1 MGKNMYRFFATA
13 PRGLEK
19 PLSDELKAIGAAE
32 ISVTDGGIHFSG
44 NKALCYRANLYS
56 AVAGRIYVEV
66 GSANY
71 KNEQD
76 IYETALN
83 IPWNEWFS
91 KEMTFRID
99 SVANDCPLK
108 SLNFVSLKIKDAVCD
123 RFRELFGV
131 RPNVDPH
138 NPDMRVRAFLTHDHI
153 KIFLDTSGE
162 ALFKRGFRERT
173 NAAPIR
179 ENLAA
184 GILSLIG
191 WKPGIPLLDP
201 MCGSGTFLIEA
212 ARATLRIAPG
222 GSRKFAFQKLL
233 NFDKELW
240 RRVYQES
247 IDSEL
252 DDDTELRIYG
262 SDVANLAIEAARQN
276 LRNIGLE
283 GKIELKKANI
293 LDIDAPAEHG
303 IMIANL
309 PYGARMGELDE
320 MRKLYP
326 KIGDLLKQRFAGWNV
341 YLLTGDLQLP
351 KLIHLAA
358 TRRIPIKNGDID
370 CRIYEFKMVAGSNR
384 KAKSL

>member
-1 MGKNMYRFFATA
+1 MYSFFATA

-19 PLSDELKAIGAAE
+19 PLADELGTIGASGIVPTE
-32 ISVTDGGIHFSG
+32 GGVHFSG
-44 NKALCYRANLYS
+44 DFALCYRANLYS
-56 AVAGRIYVEV
+56 AVAGRIYVEI
-66 GSANY
+66 GSSNY
-71 KNEQD
+71 RNEQD
-76 IYETALN
+76 IYETALK
-83 IPWNEWFS
+83 IPWDEWFP

-108 SLNFVSLKIKDAVCD
+108 SLNFVSLKIKDALCD
-123 RFRELFGV
+123 RFRDLYGV

-138 NPDMRVRAFLTHDHI
+138 DPDMRIRAFLTRNFI

-222 GSRKFAFQKLL
+222 GSRKFAFQKFL

-247 IDSEL
+247 IDNEL

-262 SDVANLAIEAARQN
+262 SDVANLAIEAARLN
-276 LRNIGLE
+276 LQNIGLD

-293 LDIDAPAEHG
+293 LDITAPAEQG

-326 KIGDLLKQRFAGWNV
+326 KIGDLLKREFAGWSV

-351 KLIHLAA
+351 KLIRLAA

-370 CRIYEFKMVAGSNR
+370 CRVYEFKMVSGSNR
-384 KAKSL
+384 KAKS

>member
-1 MGKNMYRFFATA
+1 MEKNMYSFFATA

-19 PLSDELKAIGAAE
+19 PLADELGTIGASGIVPTE
-32 ISVTDGGIHFSG
+32 GGVHFSG
-44 NKALCYRANLYS
+44 DFALCYRANLYS
-56 AVAGRIYVEV
+56 AVAGRIYVEI
-66 GSANY
+66 GSSNY
-71 KNEQD
+71 RNEQD
-76 IYETALN
+76 IYETALK
-83 IPWNEWFS
+83 IPWDEWFP

-108 SLNFVSLKIKDAVCD
+108 SLNFVSLKIKDALCD
-123 RFRELFGV
+123 RFRDLYGV

-138 NPDMRVRAFLTHDHI
+138 DPDMRIRAFLTRNFI

-222 GSRKFAFQKLL
+222 GSRKFAFQKFL

-247 IDSEL
+247 IDNEL

-262 SDVANLAIEAARQN
+262 SDVANLAIEAARLN
-276 LRNIGLE
+276 LQNIGLD

-293 LDIDAPAEHG
+293 LDITAPAEQG

-326 KIGDLLKQRFAGWNV
+326 KIGDLLKREFAGWSV

-351 KLIHLAA
+351 KLIRLAA

-370 CRIYEFKMVAGSNR
+370 CRVYEFKMVSGSNR
-384 KAKSL
+384 KAKS